1 MSVHNFYSDEGEE
14 LVSERIKSY
23 FDAAPLFKWGGQ
35 LGSGANG
42 IVYKVFNQVD
52 GKLRTFAVKIAP
64 IDVDLGGNK
73 SWGEDDEP
81 VPDEVQS
88 LESEKLW
95 LSRLRNCP
103 HIIKSIDL
111 PYDPL
116 SQSFENIIPHRM
128 RSWIFMEYAE
138 NGSLQTF
145 VDRHLERYNGE
156 VMPNRLLW
164 RLFMCLIRG
173 CLDMAYYNAQ
183 LDGRPVDLNTVNFN
197 ALSSIEPGDLAHRD
211 LGSHNIVL
219 GPTEIDQTPEHYL
232 TPILKII
239 DFGEAYLIDPETDR
253 YGRTGSQRNV
263 RDICR
268 IMVYILLH
276 DLKFF
281 KEITITIWGET
292 FKTEGSA
299 VYERHNEF
307 LQEGVDEELLYLLY
321 KGTSPDKDVT
331 PDLVELARYVHERIM
346 IRDDRGEERE
356 TDKAIK
362 ERVFSLIYDAD
373 TRPRKRGRDDD
384 EMDIDMDTD
393 MNEGE
398 TKRRRL
404 DDDGDEVLT

>member
-1 MSVHNFYSDEGEE
+1 
-14 LVSERIKSY
+14 
-23 FDAAPLFKWGGQ
+23 
-35 LGSGANG
+35 
-42 IVYKVFNQVD
+42 
-52 GKLRTFAVKIAP
+52 
-64 IDVDLGGNK
+64 
-73 SWGEDDEP
+73 
-81 VPDEVQS
+81 
-88 LESEKLW
+88 
-95 LSRLRNCP
+95 
-103 HIIKSIDL
+103 
-111 PYDPL
+111 
-116 SQSFENIIPHRM
+116 
-128 RSWIFMEYAE
+128 
-138 NGSLQTF
+138 
-145 VDRHLERYNGE
+145 
-156 VMPNRLLW
+156 
-164 RLFMCLIRG
+164 
-173 CLDMAYYNAQ
+173 
-183 LDGRPVDLNTVNFN
+183 
-197 ALSSIEPGDLAHRD
+197 
-211 LGSHNIVL
+211 
-219 GPTEIDQTPEHYL
+219 
-232 TPILKII
+232 
-239 DFGEAYLIDPETDR
+239 
-253 YGRTGSQRNV
+253 
-263 RDICR
+263 
-268 IMVYILLH
+268 MVYILLH